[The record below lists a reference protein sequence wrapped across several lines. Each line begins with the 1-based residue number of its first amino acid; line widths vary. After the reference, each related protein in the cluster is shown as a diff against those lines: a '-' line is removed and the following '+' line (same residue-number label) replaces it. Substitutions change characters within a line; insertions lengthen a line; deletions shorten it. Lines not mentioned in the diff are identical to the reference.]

1 MGDAKAGPGR
11 LSFNPQL
18 RVEFDGSTVMRPAG
32 ATPGRLTL
40 SIALLVLLGDPSG
53 AAAQN
58 ASALVLEKTGT
69 TVPEVQQYNEIA
81 VGTTVSLQPGAR
93 LVFLHYQTCRTVTA
107 VGSTVA
113 FGGLTYTITGGST
126 PQEVQTSC
134 PRTGR
139 VGGENAGGVMRF
151 HGGGQGLSF
160 IPRLSLSP
168 TFALV
173 GARADDFAAVRVS
186 HGGTMLLEAPLSGRD
201 FRWPAGTA
209 PLVANTNYELVLVP
223 KVEGKTQVT
232 LKFRTERETPTA
244 AGDYHTLIK
253 VD

>member
-1 MGDAKAGPGR
+1 MDHDR
-11 LSFNPQL
+11 LP
-18 RVEFDGSTVMRPAG
+18 P
-32 ATPGRLTL
+32 RLTL
-40 SIALLVLLGDPSG
+40 SIALLVLLGVPSG
-53 AAAQN
+53 ADAQN

-69 TVPEVQQYNEIA
+69 TVPEVQPYSEIA

-93 LVFLHYQTCRTVTA
+93 LVFHHYQTCRTVTT
-107 VGSTVA
+107 VGGTVA

-134 PRTGR
+134 PRTAR
-139 VGGENAGGVMRF
+139 VGGENAGTVMRF

-168 TFALV
+168 VFALV

-209 PLVANTNYELVLVP
+209 PLVANTDYELVLVP

-232 LKFRTERETPTA
+232 LKFRTERGTPTA
-244 AGDYHTLIK
+244 AGDYRTLIK